1 MVQVSILCACVSLTH
16 FFQTQSAEPTLVD
29 AGLDMF
35 NSYVS
40 RMLGGLPDMSS
51 FDLSMHT
58 AKGKGQ

>member
-1 MVQVSILCACVSLTH
+1 MVQVSILCACVRFTR
-16 FFQTQSAEPTLVD
+16 FFQSQSAEPTFID
-29 AGLDMF
+29 AGVDMF

-40 RMLGGLPDMSS
+40 RMLRGLPDMSS